1 MNKYSVKKCRYS
13 SYSNMERCVGVMQV
27 RTSIDTR
34 YITYKQARFFPCSM
48 SLIRRTFRCFRVK
61 HIASVIRFQ

>member
-1 MNKYSVKKCRYS
+1 
-13 SYSNMERCVGVMQV
+13 MERCVVVMQV

-48 SLIRRTFRCFRVK
+48 SLIRRTSRCFRVK